1 MKARGLVVV
10 VAVLLA
16 AGATAAVYLYVQG
29 VQQSVQTDQEMVQV
43 VAAKEDIPAGAQ
55 LDELIQ
61 RGAFTTRAVPRDLVV
76 EGAVLS
82 LADLQGGQTS
92 SPILAGEQIS
102 VARLRGEEEL
112 GGGILGIP
120 SGMKALSL
128 PLDAPRTVGG
138 VVQQGDHV
146 TLYASAPLPTGNT
159 TLALVPDVQVL
170 KVVGGPVSGV
180 PEQTGSSVLVT
191 LALKPRDAQR
201 VVFAME
207 FGKVWL
213 SLLPP
218 GEAGA
223 KGQPV
228 TITNLAR

>member
-16 AGATAAVYLYVQG
+16 AGATAAVYMYVQG
-29 VQQSVQTDQEMVQV
+29 VQQEVQTDQEMVQV

-61 RGAFTTRAVPRDLVV
+61 KGVFTTRAVPRDLVV

-82 LADLQGGQTS
+82 LADLRGGQTS

-102 VARLRGEEEL
+102 VARLRGEAEV

-120 SGMKALSL
+120 SGMKALSV

-138 VVQQGDHV
+138 LVQQGDHV
-146 TLYASAPLPTGNT
+146 TVYASAPLPSGNT
-159 TLALVPDVQVL
+159 TMALVPDVQVL

-180 PEQTGSSVLVT
+180 SDQSAAPVLVT
-191 LALKPRDAQR
+191 LALNPRDAQK

-218 GEAGA
+218 NE
-223 KGQPV
+223 KGNKQAPV
-228 TITNLAR
+228 TLTNLGR